1 MLFALVADSPDEKRF
16 STYFSE
22 KNEIYRRSD
31 ELIIIVIYSN
41 IDVIAC
47 IILSVYDFYVIN

>member
-1 MLFALVADSPDEKRF
+1 MLFALVADLPDEKRF
-16 STYFSE
+16 SIYFSE
-22 KNEIYRRSD
+22 KNEIYHRSD